1 MGNQKQRMAEQ
12 YSKRIDGNMIQVNLL
27 EEEFTLNGKDYL
39 VSGSITIEKESNYG
53 ADADGN
59 RGIEVTYVDDYDL
72 RVSDL
77 NKLDGF
83 VSDEV
88 MEEICEYVHDN
99 LEKYL

>member
-1 MGNQKQRMAEQ
+1 
-12 YSKRIDGNMIQVNLL
+12 MIQVNLL
-27 EEEFTLNGKDYL
+27 EEEINVNDKNYL
-39 VSGSITIEKESNYG
+39 VSGSVMIEKESNYG

-83 VSDEV
+83 VSDEAI
-88 MEEICEYVHDN
+88 EAICEYVNDN
-99 LEKYL
+99 LEKYLWLFL